1 MNATEATIRVLVVDD
16 DEEFADTVGTI
27 LEREDGRFDVR
38 TATAADEGA
47 EAIETGLVDC
57 VVSDYG
63 MPGTN
68 GVEFLE
74 TVRAEHGEVPF
85 VLLTGEG
92 DEAVASDA
100 ISAGVTDYFRKGP
113 GTDQFSLLASRLADA
128 VEKRRAR
135 ASLRRRKQ
143 ELESLNDRFQSFV
156 RHSPDVVTV
165 LDDDGTI
172 RYNSPAIERVLGYD
186 QDEPVGDAAAEYIH
200 PEDRDHTAA
209 EFRAYLESEDGSRRS
224 FEYRA
229 LKPDGES
236 VWVGSIVSKRPEG
249 SGGGFLVNTR
259 DISDRKGREREL
271 EAKTERLE
279 EFASIVSHDL
289 QTPITVA
296 DARLELAMEECDSEH
311 LPSIEDALDRM
322 DEIIDATLTL
332 AREGQVVDE
341 TEPVELT
348 SAVGRWS
355 DTIES
360 ERLTIEIEADKLRI
374 EADPGACGTSSRTC
388 WRTSSTTPARTRPS
402 SSANSTRRGFI
413 SPTTAPGS
421 PRTSARRSSS
431 PASRP
436 PRTARASG
444 SRSSGISSTPT
455 AGTSR
460 RKKARSAGRASR
472 SPASSSPD
480 RVRFGGGAHHTL
492 GQTSLAIAHRTNN
505 FSE

>member
-27 LEREDGRFDVR
+27 PEREDGRFDDR

-113 GTDQFSLLASRLADA
+113 GTDQFCLLASRLADA

-236 VWVGSIVSKRPEG
+236 VWVGSIVS
-249 SGGGFLVNTR
+249 
-259 DISDRKGREREL
+259 
-271 EAKTERLE
+271 
-279 EFASIVSHDL
+279 
-289 QTPITVA
+289 
-296 DARLELAMEECDSEH
+296 
-311 LPSIEDALDRM
+311 
-322 DEIIDATLTL
+322 
-332 AREGQVVDE
+332 
-341 TEPVELT
+341 
-348 SAVGRWS
+348 
-355 DTIES
+355 
-360 ERLTIEIEADKLRI
+360 
-374 EADPGACGTSSRTC
+374 
-388 WRTSSTTPARTRPS
+388 
-402 SSANSTRRGFI
+402 
-413 SPTTAPGS
+413 
-421 PRTSARRSSS
+421 
-431 PASRP
+431 
-436 PRTARASG
+436 
-444 SRSSGISSTPT
+444 
-455 AGTSR
+455 
-460 RKKARSAGRASR
+460 
-472 SPASSSPD
+472 
-480 RVRFGGGAHHTL
+480 
-492 GQTSLAIAHRTNN
+492 
-505 FSE
+505 